1 MDKLSVHHVGIVVS
15 DLEASLE
22 FYRDTL
28 GLSVA
33 DEFTLSDDGIGT
45 AIGVDGVSGD
55 FVHLE
60 GNGARVELIEYD
72 PTGVDSRADAI
83 NGLGAKHVGFAVE
96 DLQEFYEN
104 LPDDVEPL
112 SSPQPVEIGTSIL
125 FFRDPDGNF
134 LEVVEA

>member
-1 MDKLSVHHVGIVVS
+1 MSELAIHHVGIVVS
-15 DLEASLE
+15 DLEEAVA

-33 DEFTLSDDGIGT
+33 DEFTLAEDGIGT
-45 AIGVDGVSGD
+45 AIGVEDVTGD

-72 PTGVDSRADAI
+72 PTGSDSRADAI
-83 NGLGAKHVGFAVE
+83 NGLGAQHVGFVVE
-96 DLQEFYEN
+96 DIQEFYEQ
-104 LPDDVEPL
+104 LPDDAEPL
-112 SSPQPVEIGTSIL
+112 SSPQPVETGTSIV

>member
-1 MDKLSVHHVGIVVS
+1 MSELTIHHVGIVVS
-15 DLEASLE
+15 DLEESLA

-33 DEFTLSDDGIGT
+33 DEFTLSEVGIGT
-45 AIGVDGVSGD
+45 AIGVEGVTGD

-60 GNGARVELIEYD
+60 GNGARIELIEYD
-72 PTGVDSRADAI
+72 PTGADSRADAI

-96 DLQEFYEN
+96 DLQEFYEA
-104 LPDDVEPL
+104 LPDDAEPL
-112 SSPQPVEIGTSIL
+112 SSPQTVEIGTSIL

-134 LEVVEA
+134 VEVVEA